1 MSKMSKN
8 KINRTNFIEQLALS
22 MGISKVQAEE
32 VLANVLDLIVENVA
46 EGTDVNL
53 TGFGSFYQITRKQRQ
68 GINPKTGAKMT
79 IPASKSA
86 GFRVGK
92 KFKDTIQGN

>member
-1 MSKMSKN
+1 MSKS
-8 KINRTNFIEQLALS
+8 KINRTDFIEQLALS
-22 MGISKVQAEE
+22 LGISKVQSEE
-32 VLANVLDLIVENVA
+32 VLASVLDLIMDNVA

-53 TGFGSFYQITRKQRQ
+53 TGFGSFYQITRKSRM
-68 GINPKTGAKMT
+68 GINPKTGDKMK

-92 KFKDTIQGN
+92 KFKDTIQSA